1 MMATRIERIEI
12 GAFGCL
18 SDVVLTPATGIN
30 LIEAP
35 NEAGKSTLAAFIKFV
50 LYGFSST
57 RSQSVAEN
65 EKKLYMP
72 WNGTR
77 ASGSLVISCPS
88 GSFRVE
94 RTYDLPSKEHVE
106 IINLQTRKPVF
117 QSLVPGEVL
126 FGAPEELFVKSA
138 YFRQL
143 FQNKNG
149 DDALAEQVQ
158 NILFSADER
167 ISAEKAQKKLREA
180 KAELR
185 NAQNRGVIPDLEG
198 KLARYRDECE
208 RAAGLHERIRACNE
222 TLTKTADELARE
234 REKLSRLQDERRNVE
249 KYAARAQLE
258 RLQAIDAAE
267 AEAKR
272 SYDRAAAEFSGAD
285 IPDTSAVRELM
296 NDNAQY
302 MATLQERDRR
312 VRENQRRVQPLGG
325 RGTRRPCCAR
335 ARKTAVPRV
344 PDRRIA
350 SVRLRRLLPVPAAAR
365 LGPRRGLVR
374 CRTALRRRRTG
385 RQAARGRAARQARL

>member
-18 SDVVLTPATGIN
+18 SDVVLTPASGVN
-30 LIEAP
+30 LLEAP

-57 RSQSVAEN
+57 RSQSIAEN

-77 ASGSLVISCPS
+77 ASGSLVVVCPS

-106 IINLQTRKPVF
+106 IVNLQTRKPVF

-143 FQNKNG
+143 FQSKNG

-167 ISAEKAQKKLREA
+167 ISAEKAQKRLREA
-180 KAELR
+180 KAEP
-185 NAQNRGVIPDLEG
+185 AQRAEPRRHPRAGGQARQLSGRDRARHGV
-198 KLARYRDECE
+198 E
-208 RAAGLHERIRACNE
+208 RPHP
-222 TLTKTADELARE
+222 
-234 REKLSRLQDERRNVE
+234 RLQRNDHQ
-249 KYAARAQLE
+249 KHCRAFAR
-258 RLQAIDAAE
+258 
-267 AEAKR
+267 
-272 SYDRAAAEFSGAD
+272 
-285 IPDTSAVRELM
+285 P
-296 NDNAQY
+296 
-302 MATLQERDRR
+302 
-312 VRENQRRVQPLGG
+312 
-325 RGTRRPCCAR
+325 
-335 ARKTAVPRV
+335 
-344 PDRRIA
+344 
-350 SVRLRRLLPVPAAAR
+350 
-365 LGPRRGLVR
+365 
-374 CRTALRRRRTG
+374 
-385 RQAARGRAARQARL
+385 

>member
-158 NILFSADER
+158 NILFR
-167 ISAEKAQKKLREA
+167 
-180 KAELR
+180 
-185 NAQNRGVIPDLEG
+185 P
-198 KLARYRDECE
+198 
-208 RAAGLHERIRACNE
+208 
-222 TLTKTADELARE
+222 
-234 REKLSRLQDERRNVE
+234 
-249 KYAARAQLE
+249 
-258 RLQAIDAAE
+258 
-267 AEAKR
+267 
-272 SYDRAAAEFSGAD
+272 
-285 IPDTSAVRELM
+285 TSAS
-296 NDNAQY
+296 A
-302 MATLQERDRR
+302 
-312 VRENQRRVQPLGG
+312 P
-325 RGTRRPCCAR
+325 
-335 ARKTAVPRV
+335 
-344 PDRRIA
+344 
-350 SVRLRRLLPVPAAAR
+350 
-365 LGPRRGLVR
+365 
-374 CRTALRRRRTG
+374 RRRRRSCARPRPSCET
-385 RQAARGRAARQARL
+385 RRTAA

>member
-18 SDVVLTPATGIN
+18 SDVVLTPASGVN
-30 LIEAP
+30 LLEAP

-57 RSQSVAEN
+57 RSQSIAEN

-77 ASGSLVISCPS
+77 ASGSLVVVCPS

-106 IINLQTRKPVF
+106 IVNLQTRKPVF

-143 FQNKNG
+143 FQSKNG

-167 ISAEKAQKKLREA
+167 ISAEKAQKRLREA

-185 NAQNRGVIPDLEG
+185 NAQNRGVIPELEG
-198 KLARYRDECE
+198 KLASYQAESE
-208 RAAGLHERIRACNE
+208 RGTALNDRIRVCNE
-222 TLTKTADELARE
+222 TITKNTTELTRD
-234 REKLSRLQDERRNVE
+234 REKLERLQDERRNIE
-249 KYAARAQLE
+249 KYAARTGE
-258 RLQAIDAAE
+258 R
-267 AEAKR
+267 R
-272 SYDRAAAEFSGAD
+272 T
-285 IPDTSAVRELM
+285 P
-296 NDNAQY
+296 
-302 MATLQERDRR
+302 
-312 VRENQRRVQPLGG
+312 PG
-325 RGTRRPCCAR
+325 RG
-335 ARKTAVPRV
+335 
-344 PDRRIA
+344 
-350 SVRLRRLLPVPAAAR
+350 
-365 LGPRRGLVR
+365 
-374 CRTALRRRRTG
+374 
-385 RQAARGRAARQARL
+385 